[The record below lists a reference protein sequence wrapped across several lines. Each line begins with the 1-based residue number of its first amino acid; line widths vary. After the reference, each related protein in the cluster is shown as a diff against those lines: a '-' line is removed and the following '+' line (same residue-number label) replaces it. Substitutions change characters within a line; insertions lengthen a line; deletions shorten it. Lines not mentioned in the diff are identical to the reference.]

1 LEVHV
6 KEAHMKKLYAIA
18 LTMAVASPALAAQ
31 RSVLVEEFST
41 WTCPYCPYAIEAVD
55 SLKKVFGDTVT
66 VMSYI
71 SGRCGTGSVRFTY
84 YAIAYVPTCWFDGLV
99 ADTGGYTGNFND
111 YRAHVNAR
119 KGVASPL
126 RIENI
131 NARLENDSVLVDCDV
146 VLENNITSG
155 NSPRLFGLITERNI
169 QANQNGTKADW
180 FTRTMFSPT
189 SGTNLTVFNSGE
201 QQHFHLGY
209 KMTASDTWNRDSLDV
224 ALWVQYYNTKESLQ
238 GAQVHF
244 TDLGISEGTEFVP
257 GFDLYSVGG
266 RLFFSLPDATDL
278 TLSLYDVAGR
288 QVAMLAS
295 GNFSTGQHEV
305 SLPLLKSG
313 VYTAVL
319 VSERGTK
326 TLNIVK

>member
-1 LEVHV
+1 
-6 KEAHMKKLYAIA
+6 MKKLYAIA

-41 WTCPYCPYAIEAVD
+41 WACSHCPYCIEALD
-55 SLKKVFGDTVT
+55 SLKKLMGDTVT
-66 VMSYI
+66 VMQYI
-71 SGRCGTGSVRFTY
+71 QGRCGTAGVRFTY
-84 YAIAYVPTCWFDGLV
+84 YAIYYVPTVWIDGV
-99 ADTGGYTGNFND
+99 IADTGSYDNIGQDLNWH
-111 YRAHVNAR
+111 RAGVNSR
-119 KGVASPL
+119 KNIPSPL

-169 QANQNGTKADW
+169 QANQNGTRADW

-189 SGTNLTVFNSGE
+189 SGTNLTVFNAGE

-244 TDLGISEGTEFVP
+244 TDLGVSEGTEFVP

-295 GNFSTGQHEV
+295 GSFSTGKHEV
-305 SLPLLKSG
+305 SLPSLKSG

>member
-1 LEVHV
+1 
-6 KEAHMKKLYAIA
+6 MKKLYATA
-18 LTMAVASPALAAQ
+18 LLAVVASPVLAAQ

-55 SLKKVFGDTVT
+55 SLKKVFKDTVT
-66 VMSYI
+66 VMTYI
-71 SGRCGTGSVRFTY
+71 SSRCGTAQVRFTY
-84 YAIAYVPTCWFDGLV
+84 YSIAYVPTCWFDGLA

-119 KGVASPL
+119 KGIPAPL
-126 RIENI
+126 RIDNI
-131 NARLENDSVLVDCDV
+131 NARLVNDSVLVDCDV
-146 VLENNITSG
+146 VLEQNINSA
-155 NSPRLFGLITERNI
+155 NSPRLFGLITERHI
-169 QANQNGTKADW
+169 QANQSGTISDW
-180 FTRTMFSPT
+180 FTRMMFSPT
-189 SGTNLTVFNSGE
+189 SGSNLTVFNAGQ

-209 KMTASDTWNRDSLDV
+209 KLTASDTWNRDSLDL
-224 ALWVQYYNTKESLQ
+224 AIWVQYYNTKEVLQ
-238 GAQVHF
+238 AAQVHF

-288 QVAMLAS
+288 QVALLAS
-295 GNFSTGQHEV
+295 GTFSTGKHEV
-305 SLPLLKSG
+305 SLPSLKRG

-319 VSERGTK
+319 WSDRGTK

>member
-1 LEVHV
+1 
-6 KEAHMKKLYAIA
+6 
-18 LTMAVASPALAAQ
+18 SPLLAAQ
-31 RSVLVEEFST
+31 RSVVVEEFST
-41 WTCPYCPYAIEAVD
+41 WTCPYCPYAIKAVD

-66 VMSYI
+66 VMTYI
-71 SGRCGTGSVRFTY
+71 SSMCGTAQVRFNY
-84 YAIAYVPTCWFDGLV
+84 YSIYYVPTCWFDGLA
-99 ADTGGYTGNFND
+99 ADTGGYAGNFND

-119 KGVASPL
+119 KGIPAPL

-131 NARLENDSVLVDCDV
+131 NARLVNDSVLVDCDV
-146 VLENNITSG
+146 VLEQNITSG

-169 QANQNGTKADW
+169 QANQDGTRADY

-189 SGTNLTVFNSGE
+189 SGTNLTVFNAGE

-209 KMTASDTWNRDSLDV
+209 KMTASDTWNRDSLDL
-224 ALWVQYYNTKESLQ
+224 AIWVQYYNTKEVLQ

-244 TDLGISEGTEFVP
+244 INPGVSEGTVFAP
-257 GFDLYSVGG
+257 GFDLFSRGN

-278 TLSLYDVAGR
+278 TLSLYDVTGR

-295 GNFSTGQHEV
+295 GNFSTGTHEV

-313 VYTAVL
+313 VYTAIM
-319 VSERGTK
+319 VSDRGTK

>member
-1 LEVHV
+1 MEVH
-6 KEAHMKKLYAIA
+6 KETHMKKLYAIA
-18 LTMAVASPALAAQ
+18 LTAVVASPALAAQ

-66 VMSYI
+66 VMTYI
-71 SGRCGTGSVRFTY
+71 SGRCGTAQVRFTY
-84 YAIAYVPTCWFDGLV
+84 YSVAYVPTCWFDGLV
-99 ADTGGYTGNFND
+99 ADTGGYSGNFND
-111 YRAHVNAR
+111 YRARINAR
-119 KGVASPL
+119 KGIPSPL

-131 NARLENDSVLVDCDV
+131 NARIENDSVLVDCDV
-146 VLENNITSG
+146 VLEQNITSG
-155 NSPRLFGLITERNI
+155 SSPRLFGLITERNI
-169 QANQNGTKADW
+169 QANQNGTRADW

-189 SGTNLTVFNSGE
+189 TGINLTVFNTGE

-209 KMTASDTWNRDSLDV
+209 KMTAADTWNRDSLDL
-224 ALWVQYYNTKESLQ
+224 AIWVQYYNTKEALQ
-238 GAQVHF
+238 AAQAHF

-257 GFDLYSVGG
+257 GLDLFSKGN
-266 RLFFSLPDATDL
+266 RLFFSLPDATEL
-278 TLSLYDVAGR
+278 SLSLYDVAGR

-295 GNFSTGQHEV
+295 GSFPTGKHEV
-305 SLPLLKSG
+305 ALPSLKTG

-319 VSERGTK
+319 VSDMGTK